1 VSRAAIAWVVC
12 ALCSLVALAM
22 VALGLF
28 AEGITDPGD
37 RFGAVAIALPMIAYP
52 LVGALV
58 IARRGS
64 PMGWVFSVTGAVL
77 SLDWAG
83 SELANYALLERPGAI
98 PGGTAFAA
106 VSSAAQVP
114 AFCLFGCVLLLFPS
128 GSVHSRRERITLRAL
143 IGAAVA
149 GVLAYG
155 LGEGAFE
162 EPFQRFDNPIGVP
175 GTHAVFSTIAGLSW
189 FVCLLAVS
197 AAAIS
202 LVRRLRRSTG
212 VERLQLKWMVY
223 AGAVLAA
230 VFLVVFPTFFVDDP
244 PETVK
249 SLRDNAFTLAIA
261 GIPVAAG
268 IAILRHRLYD
278 IDVVINRTLVYGSL
292 TAMLAAT
299 YLGSVLLLQLALDP
313 ITSGSSL
320 AVAVSTLAVAALV
333 RPARARIQAV
343 VDRRFYRR
351 RYDAART
358 LEGFSARMREQV
370 DLEALGGELR
380 EVVRETMQPEHVSLW
395 LRRERG
401 AP

>member
-1 VSRAAIAWVVC
+1 MTRVGLAWAVC
-12 ALCSLVALAM
+12 AFCGLVALAM
-22 VALGLF
+22 VGIGLF
-28 AEGITDPGD
+28 GTGITQSGG
-37 RFGAVAIALPMIAYP
+37 RFEAISLALPMVAYP

-58 IARRGS
+58 ISRRGS
-64 PMGWVFSVTGAVL
+64 PMGWVFCVAGVILTL
-77 SLDWAG
+77 NWAG
-83 SELANYALLERPGAI
+83 DELANYALLERPDAL
-98 PGGTAFAA
+98 PGGTVLEAI
-106 VSSAAQVP
+106 SSAAQVP
-114 AFCLFGCVLLLFPS
+114 AFCMFGCVLLLFPS

-143 IGAAVA
+143 IGTAVVGA
-149 GVLAYG
+149 IAYG
-155 LGEGAFE
+155 LGEGTFE
-162 EPFQRFDNPIGVP
+162 EPFQRFDNPIGIP
-175 GTHAVFSTIAGLSW
+175 GTHGPFSVVAGLSW

-197 AAAIS
+197 ASALA
-202 LVRRLRRSTG
+202 LVRRLRRATG

-223 AGAVLAA
+223 AGAVLAG
-230 VFLVVFPTFFVDDP
+230 VFLIIFPTFFFEDLP
-244 PETVK
+244 RTVE
-249 SLRDNAFTLAIA
+249 SLRGNAFTIASA

-278 IDVVINRTLVYGSL
+278 IDVVINRTLVYAAL
-292 TAMLAAT
+292 TATLAAT
-299 YLGSVLLLQLALDP
+299 YLGSVLLLQLALNP
-313 ITSGSSL
+313 VTSGSSL